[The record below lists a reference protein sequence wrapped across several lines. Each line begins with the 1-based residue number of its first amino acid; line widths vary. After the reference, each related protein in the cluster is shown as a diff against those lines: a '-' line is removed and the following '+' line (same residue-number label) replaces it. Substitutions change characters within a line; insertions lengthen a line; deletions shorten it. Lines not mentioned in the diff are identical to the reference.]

1 MTTARSKLICPDVT
15 PYYHCVSRC
24 VRRSYLCGQ
33 DKLTG
38 KSFEHRRDWVEQK
51 ILSLATLF
59 CIRICAYAVMSNHY
73 HLVAFIDKEAAQ
85 ALSREEVI
93 ERWGAEHTIP
103 SIIQRYLDG
112 QLTCQAEWECCLS
125 LIETW
130 RERLSS
136 LSWFMKELNYDIA
149 LQANK
154 EDDCTGRFW
163 EGRFKSQA
171 LLDEK
176 ALLAAMA
183 YVDLNPVRAKLA
195 DTPEQ
200 SEHTS
205 IKMRLSR
212 LKQEKST
219 ASPLADF
226 VGYQSQGDTYGIPF
240 RLIDYIE
247 LVDWIGRQFRADKAG
262 RIQPNQPAIL
272 KRLSLPQQECVQLC
286 RNLEQHARIWIG
298 SRSHLIHA
306 KSKHKRKRLLA
317 IHIS

>member
-1 MTTARSKLICPDVT
+1 MSHRIIT
-15 PYYHCVSRC
+15 VSRC

-51 ILSLATLF
+51 VLSLATMF

-112 QLTCQAEWECCLS
+112 QLTCQAEWEYCLS

-149 LQANK
+149 LQASK
-154 EDDCTGRFW
+154 EDDCPGRFW

-171 LLDEK
+171 PLDEK

-183 YVDLNPVRAKLA
+183 YVDLNPVRAKLI

-226 VGYQSQGDTYGIPF
+226 VGYQSQGEPMTFHFGSLIILNWLTGLADNFGWTKLVGFNQINLPF
-240 RLIDYIE
+240 LN
-247 LVDWIGRQFRADKAG
+247 A
-262 RIQPNQPAIL
+262 
-272 KRLSLPQQECVQLC
+272 C
-286 RNLEQHARIWIG
+286 RCLNKNAYNFATTWNNMLEFG
-298 SRSHLIHA
+298 
-306 KSKHKRKRLLA
+306 
-317 IHIS
+317 